1 MEFIVNKE
9 RNIRM
14 STSSNSKQRIP
25 RITAFVAAITLGTA
39 AWAQQGGQH
48 SAGQH
53 SPSGS
58 TPSSEMH
65 QSMQPGMQKMMEMKS
80 TGDVDRDFA
89 SMMKIHHQMAIDMA
103 QAQIKNG
110 KSPELKAMARKITE
124 DSKKDI
130 GELDKWLA
138 AKK

>member
-1 MEFIVNKE
+1 
-9 RNIRM
+9 M
-14 STSSNSKQRIP
+14 SKSTNRTHRALCAAALMAGIGLTS
-25 RITAFVAAITLGTA
+25 AVAA
-39 AWAQQGGQH
+39 QHSGGQH
-48 SAGQH
+48 GQ
-53 SPSGS
+53 SGS
-58 TPSSEMH
+58 GSSGQMH

-89 SMMKIHHQMAIDMA
+89 SMMRMHHQMAIDMA

-124 DSKKDI
+124 DSKRDI

-138 AKK
+138 SRK